1 VPFVSYAADWG
12 FAYPGWFASC
22 AKTIFDFN
30 CYGKPGQLACNCLSN
45 IVANL
50 NELDTAPRL
59 RHGGCANWDGCR
71 RCVKHKTGTPVK
83 ICWGSERGTI
93 NPGPGGA
100 FTVYRDAFT
109 SIGANTCRF
118 LAERFAGPPCLD
130 PIVAKQRA
138 CDLVAAR
145 DPDATRGGLF
155 YRKFYWRRACT
166 PGYNELVEATR
177 EQMVCSSPVWNCST
191 DIAAAA
197 PRVGPIDHQRPQTP
211 RGSHPRGSRVPPGP
225 AHSMLGGG
233 GVPPHRARLPPN
245 LGAR

>member
-1 VPFVSYAADWG
+1 METSRWG
-12 FAYPGWFASC
+12 RPT
-22 AKTIFDFN
+22 KTV
-30 CYGKPGQLACNCLSN
+30 GHRAQ
-45 IVANL
+45 
-50 NELDTAPRL
+50 
-59 RHGGCANWDGCR
+59 
-71 RCVKHKTGTPVK
+71 
-83 ICWGSERGTI
+83 
-93 NPGPGGA
+93 
-100 FTVYRDAFT
+100 VYRDAFT

-197 PRVGPIDHQRPQTP
+197 PRVGPIDQYLW
-211 RGSHPRGSRVPPGP
+211 SS
-225 AHSMLGGG
+225 S
-233 GVPPHRARLPPN
+233 
-245 LGAR
+245 LGANSVL